1 CLKLALK
8 SFIVFIPPRERL
20 CNALRAK
27 QQAEQQ
33 LKELEAHVAKE
44 SVEQE
49 QAKRNVKE
57 LQRQV
62 RELEERLREEACLRQ
77 QLEIAKARL
86 EAAHN
91 DPKENFVQTENDEH
105 QKCLEEKASIQDEIR
120 KLDQSIGRHSVKLDR
135 QRAELAWLT
144 GISELNVN
152 QPSPARSEPAGRPE
166 LSVRRNIDYTNKP
179 DRREPPDDKI
189 SHRSSSD
196 KHGTTILSNNPE
208 RHSTEFHHF
217 TPAMEKI
224 EFIQTRGC
232 DSFSE
237 IASTNAS
244 ISLSGNVDA
253 NALSGASDSFM
264 DQLPNKQQLAS
275 QPKKTEAS
283 RTNPSA
289 IPVTYNDE
297 SCFDV
302 GYEYCEEIERLTC
315 SRPRQLTFPGNYRV
329 ISNSDSNN
337 SQKRSTVQIYRYT
350 MYARSD
356 ESSPD
361 LSPRRKRPHSQCAP
375 GVGFSRDED
384 RFRTLRRIRNG
395 NTKKRVDEF
404 ESM

>member
-1 CLKLALK
+1 MKTT
-8 SFIVFIPPRERL
+8 FVIVDCFSTSRERL

-49 QAKRNVKE
+49 QARRNVKE

-62 RELEERLREEACLRQ
+62 KALEERLHEEACLRQ
-77 QLEIAKARL
+77 KLEIAKARL
-86 EAAHN
+86 ESAHPE
-91 DPKENFVQTENDEH
+91 PKENFVQTESDEH
-105 QKCLEEKASIQDEIR
+105 RNCLEEKTSIQNEIR

-144 GISELNVN
+144 GISKLNVN
-152 QPSPARSEPAGRPE
+152 QPSPARSEPAGKPE
-166 LSVRRNIDYTNKP
+166 HFVKRNVDYANLP
-179 DRREPPDDKI
+179 DRRETSDDKI
-189 SHRSSSD
+189 SHRSSE
-196 KHGTTILSNNPE
+196 KHGTIILSNNPE
-208 RHSTEFHHF
+208 RYFTEFHHF
-217 TPAMEKI
+217 TPVMEKI
-224 EFIQTRGC
+224 ELMQTRSC

-237 IASTNAS
+237 LASTNAS

-253 NALSGASDSFM
+253 NALSGASDSFI
-264 DQLPNKQQLAS
+264 DQLPNKQQVAS
-275 QPKKTEAS
+275 DPKQTMAS
-283 RTNPSA
+283 RINQPA
-289 IPVTYNDE
+289 IPAAYHDE
-297 SCFDV
+297 SFFDV
-302 GYEYCEEIERLTC
+302 GYEYCEEIERLKC

-329 ISNSDSNN
+329 ISNSDDNH
-337 SQKRSTVQIYRYT
+337 SQHRSTVQIYRYT

-356 ESSPD
+356 ESSPA